1 MICQSDF
8 PTCFRATD
16 VGVVVP
22 WDVVLGISSAAQGD
36 TNLLQWGTGWRSDMV
51 NHLYYGE

>member
-8 PTCFRATD
+8 PTCSRVAD

-36 TNLLQWGTGWRSDMV
+36 PNLLQWRTGWWSDMV